1 MKSKVSVALLGV
13 LVFLLGGIAGAISH
27 YIYLRYFFAPPNVV
41 EAFAREL
48 KLDAGQKEQLRS
60 IFNESRERY
69 HALSQQFRPQYES
82 IRNETDQQIRKILRD
97 DQKAYFEEFLIKV
110 HSPAAK
116 PQRNTSKNPS
126 KSP

>member
-1 MKSKVSVALLGV
+1 MKSKVSVALLGI
-13 LVFLLGGIAGAISH
+13 LVFLLGGIGGAISH
-27 YIYLRYFFAPPNVV
+27 YFYLRYFFVPPNIV

-48 KLDAGQKEQLRS
+48 KLDAKQKEQLRD

-69 HALSQQFRPQYES
+69 RALSLQFRPQYEN

-97 DQKAYFEEFLIKV
+97 DQKAHFEDFLIKV
-110 HSPAAK
+110 HSPAAN
-116 PQRNTSKNPS
+116 PPLSPRNNPP